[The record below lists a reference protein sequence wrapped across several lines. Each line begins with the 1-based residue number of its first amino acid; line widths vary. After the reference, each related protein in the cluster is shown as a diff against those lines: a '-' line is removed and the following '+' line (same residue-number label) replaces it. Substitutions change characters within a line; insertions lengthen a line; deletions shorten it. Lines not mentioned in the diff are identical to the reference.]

1 MPLEE
6 SITLLAEQMRGEE
19 PTPETM
25 KLLQAIWPTMGAR
38 ARLDLLSHLGDPPS
52 REQVERWREDNELHR
67 RLLRQWRWLVSVS
80 EDLPEPWMTAH
91 EHLSSAFGLGDPEAR
106 QYRIGVQ

>member
-19 PTPETM
+19 PTLETM

-38 ARLDLLSHLGDPPS
+38 ARLDLLQRLVEWGDI
-52 REQVERWREDNELHR
+52 
-67 RLLRQWRWLVSVS
+67 RWLRV
-80 EDLPEPWMTAH
+80 L
-91 EHLSSAFGLGDPEAR
+91 
-106 QYRIGVQ
+106 